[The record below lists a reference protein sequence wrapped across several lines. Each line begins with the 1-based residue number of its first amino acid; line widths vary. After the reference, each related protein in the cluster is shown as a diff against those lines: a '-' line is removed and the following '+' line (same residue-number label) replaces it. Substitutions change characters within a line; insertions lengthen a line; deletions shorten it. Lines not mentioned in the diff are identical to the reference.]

1 MPNDYIISGLLPLR
15 RPGGCPR
22 ILYPGHRPAPGFF
35 HRYSARFRLRA
46 GYVGFVYYGKPET
59 AGPHVCISFNCASEA
74 EVDRE
79 YQRICQL
86 GYPTKAPP
94 ARHPTQPVYSFF
106 LQDPNGYTVEFEK
119 LEGLAL

>member
-1 MPNDYIISGLLPLR
+1 MITSSLAFYPCGDLAAAQEFYTQVIGLRLVFSTDTVR
-15 RPGGCPR
+15 VFGC
-22 ILYPGHRPAPGFF
+22 AQ
-35 HRYSARFRLRA
+35 